1 EAAGEGG
8 GSAVALALPDRSP
21 LPLPPLRPAG
31 PRDDGAGLR
40 ARDPPGGSARSRAR
54 AEGRPRA
61 RRADGGR
68 GRLAAR
74 RSGDPGAGS
83 GPRSTRE
90 PGDPLR
96 APDRG
101 GGQYAS
107 PPRRAPAASAGPP
120 PALLLSGGRGAPD
133 APLRPAGA
141 AAAALRPL
149 APRPPALGRGRARA
163 DPRPPGPE
171 GSGTGRRRGRPQG
184 LLGRPGR
191 GGGRAPPRP
200 RAAPARAAGGAFELS
215 GRSAIRT
222 PIRAERAYDPPKVT
236 PGDRGP
242 PKQREHTT
250 IERSSPGAS
259 LRRAEERRS
268 PAGLAA
274 PARGNTRCG
283 RSGRI
288 AWPRSSVP

>member
-101 GGQYAS
+101 GDNTPLPLAAPRLLLPAHRLRFFYPAAAGPLTLLYGQPGLP
-107 PPRRAPAASAGPP
+107 PPRYDLSLLAPRLLGEAAHELTLGPP
-120 PALLLSGGRGAPD
+120 ARKAPEPD
-133 APLRPAGA
+133 A
-141 AAAALRPL
+141 AAAGRKAFWGALVAAVVVL
-149 APRPPALGRGRARA
+149 LLVLGRLLRGQ
-163 DPRPPGPE
+163 PE
-171 GSGTGRRRGRPQG
+171 
-184 LLGRPGR
+184 
-191 GGGRAPPRP
+191 AP
-200 RAAPARAAGGAFELS
+200 
-215 GRSAIRT
+215 
-222 PIRAERAYDPPKVT
+222 
-236 PGDRGP
+236 
-242 PKQREHTT
+242 
-250 IERSSPGAS
+250 SS
-259 LRRAEERRS
+259 
-268 PAGLAA
+268 
-274 PARGNTRCG
+274 
-283 RSGRI
+283 
-288 AWPRSSVP
+288 